1 MPGWKPRIRWS
12 LLLQVLLLLGGTA
25 GGVGAQVSAADS
37 AHIVTTT
44 QGLIEAITPGD
55 TVPWSRVLAPNWF
68 LTDEAGTHVG
78 RGEFLAGMRPLPPG
92 QSGTLTMANW
102 RLTGA
107 GPVVVITYDVDEE
120 HDYYG
125 QRLITRFHLT
135 DTWVRRGGR
144 WWQIAAQALA
154 LPRVV
159 AGIPVADSLARAY
172 AGSYRLTPEIALTIV
187 PDDSGLAL
195 VRTGRPPQRLRALDA
210 TIFVRDSVRGFWVF
224 ERDST
229 GAVNRLVNWR
239 DNNPVV
245 WTRER

>member
-12 LLLQVLLLLGGTA
+12 LPLQIILLFGA
-25 GGVGAQVSAADS
+25 RAAGVGAQVSAADS

-44 QGLIEAITPGD
+44 HALINAITPGD

-78 RGEFLAGMRPLPPG
+78 RSEFLAGMQPLPAG

-107 GPVVVITYDVDEE
+107 GPVVVITYDVDEA

-125 QRLITRFHLT
+125 QRLQTRFHLT

-154 LPRVV
+154 LPRIVTW
-159 AGIPVADSLARAY
+159 IPVADSLARLY
-172 AGSYRLTPEIALTIV
+172 AGSYRLTPEIGLTV
-187 PDDSGLAL
+187 VSDDSGLAL
-195 VRTGRPPQRLRALDA
+195 VRTGRPAQRLRALDA
-210 TIFVRDSVRGFWVF
+210 AIFVRDSVRGFWVF

-229 GAVNRLVNWR
+229 GAVTRLVNWR
-239 DNNPVV
+239 DNNSVV
-245 WTRER
+245 WARER